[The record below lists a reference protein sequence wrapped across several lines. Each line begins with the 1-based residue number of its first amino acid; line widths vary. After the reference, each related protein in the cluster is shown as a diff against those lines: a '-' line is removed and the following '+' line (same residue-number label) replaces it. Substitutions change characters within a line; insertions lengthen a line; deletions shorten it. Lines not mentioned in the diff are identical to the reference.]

1 MKFRVHVFREY
12 RETYEVE
19 ADNHDEALNS
29 VDEHI
34 NDLDPVQTEMQ
45 DYLPHSLVDP
55 ILAGGVVDYENS
67 RWFE

>member
-19 ADNHDEALNS
+19 ADNHDDALNT

-34 NDLDPVQTEMQ
+34 NDLEPCR
-45 DYLPHSLVDP
+45 YGN
-55 ILAGGVVDYENS
+55 AGLFAARV
-67 RWFE
+67 R

>member
-1 MKFRVHVFREY
+1 MKFRVHVFREF

-19 ADNHDEALNS
+19 ADNHDDALNK

-34 NDLDPVQTEMQ
+34 NDLAPISTEMQ

-55 ILAGGVVDYENS
+55 ILVTGEVDYENS
-67 RWFE
+67 KWFE

>member
-19 ADNHDEALNS
+19 ADNHDDALNK
-29 VDEHI
+29 VDESI
-34 NDLDPVQTEMQ
+34 TRLTPLYTNLE
-45 DYLPHSLVDP
+45 DYLPHSCVDP
-55 ILAGGVVDYENS
+55 ILASGEVDYENS

>member
-19 ADNHDEALNS
+19 ADNHDDALNK

-34 NDLDPVQTEMQ
+34 NDLEPVDTAMQ

-55 ILAGGVVDYENS
+55 VINGEVDYENS